1 MLLKKLDNVTG
12 IDTSN
17 LAFKSNYIDLKVEVD
32 KADINKLVNV
42 SNNFFQKANDLC
54 VDKLTLLLPV
64 HLKSKN

>member
-64 HLKSKN
+64 DLKSKN